1 MQTNI
6 DACGGPW
13 MKNNFL
19 HNLAA
24 KCTADTTPQAAQSP
38 PWIERIKRRA
48 NKSIHDFG
56 VTLARTHGGAF
67 YQNTP
72 DRLVLE
78 NIILPLYQLSKEH
91 RNILFVGCDWYT
103 AGYARLFALKTYATM
118 DPDAHRAQHGA
129 HRHQIAPMR
138 LMGSVHPEGSLDLVV
153 CNGVFG
159 WGLNEIAEAETSVG
173 AAFNAL
179 RPGGHMIIGW
189 NDLTR
194 HRPFAPSDIASLQ
207 KFEPYVFPPLD
218 AHQHRIDHELRHTFN
233 FYVKPL

>member
-1 MQTNI
+1 M
-6 DACGGPW
+6 A
-13 MKNNFL
+13 KNFL
-19 HNLAA
+19 YNLAVMFA
-24 KCTADTTPQAAQSP
+24 ADVVPQAAQTRPLSG
-38 PWIERIKRRA
+38 RFKRRV
-48 NKSIHDFG
+48 NKTLHDIG
-56 VTLARTHGGAF
+56 VTLGRTHGGAF
-67 YQNTP
+67 YQDTP

-78 NIILPLYQLSKEH
+78 NIILPFYQLSKEH

-118 DPDAHRAQHGA
+118 DPDAHRAQYGA
-129 HRHQIAPMR
+129 YRHQVAPMR

-159 WGLNEIAEAETSVG
+159 WGLNDVAEAETSVG

-194 HRPFAPSDIASLQ
+194 HRPFVLSDIAALQ

-218 AHQHRIDHELRHTFN
+218 AHQHRVDHELRHVFD
-233 FYVKPL
+233 FYTKPV